1 MSEIRERENVSVR
14 SKSAQRNIQIVGG
27 AVFGAVSIALTG
39 ILMNLINL
47 TRIQGWGIAFF
58 DPMSWIWMICFLLF
72 GPLAGILSSV
82 IGTFGLLIFDPT
94 GIGSIFKFSA
104 TIPQIIL
111 PTLLLKLRN
120 TGISNK
126 DKLKNLKKY
135 ILVSLISIGARIG
148 IMLIANITYLMILGV
163 PIEYIELFGITGW
176 MAVTIFVI
184 IINSYAGALDLGIA
198 YLVVYSSKL
207 DEKFELW

>member
-1 MSEIRERENVSVR
+1 MSEIREREKVSIR
-14 SKSAQRNIQIVGG
+14 SKRAQRNIQIVGG

-39 ILMNLINL
+39 ILINLINL

-82 IGTFGLLIFDPT
+82 IGTFGLMIFDPT
-94 GIGSIFKFSA
+94 GIGSIFKIAA

-111 PTLLLKLRN
+111 PTLLLKLKN
-120 TGISNK
+120 AGVSNK
-126 DKLKNLKKY
+126 DKLKNPKKY

-163 PIEYIELFGITGW
+163 PVEYIEVFGITGW
-176 MAVTIFVI
+176 MAVTVFVI
-184 IINSYAGALDLGIA
+184 TINSYAGALDLGIA
-198 YLVVYSSKL
+198 YLIVYSSKL